1 VFLVAH
7 PAVAACLLACL
18 SSGLPA
24 PPPPPPQVG
33 LRGINGL
40 YLFEVERADGGK
52 AKVVDQDTAL
62 EKGDILWFAGGV
74 VFWGV
79 EAGFAV

>member
-1 VFLVAH
+1 
-7 PAVAACLLACL
+7 
-18 SSGLPA
+18 
-24 PPPPPPQVG
+24 
-33 LRGINGL
+33 
-40 YLFEVERADGGK
+40 VERADGGK